1 MRRALLA
8 LLLAGAPFPALAQAA
23 QTPPAQPVAD
33 AATIAA
39 AERLIAQMN
48 VTATLDRVFVQLS
61 PVFAQAV
68 LGQLGSEPKTKAMID
83 TINARAPENHDRMV
97 AILSQ
102 EFMTAIKRQ
111 YPAYLKQV
119 AAQYAAAF
127 TADELNAIAGF
138 YATGP
143 GAKALRL
150 LPELQAKMSADGREL
165 GSVAGREAGT
175 RAFERIIQEMLPENG
190 SRKS

>member
-8 LLLAGAPFPALAQAA
+8 LLLAGAPVPALAQP
-23 QTPPAQPVAD
+23 TPPVQPTAD
-33 AATIAA
+33 AATMAA

-48 VTATLDRVFVQLS
+48 VTATRDRVFVQLS
-61 PVFAQAV
+61 PMFAQAV

-83 TINARAPENHDRMV
+83 TINAKAPENHDRMV
-97 AILSQ
+97 TILSQ
-102 EFMTAIKRQ
+102 EFMIAIKRQ
-111 YPAYLKQV
+111 YPAYLKRV

-165 GSVAGREAGT
+165 GSVAGREAGA
-175 RAFERIIQEMLPENG
+175 RAFERITQEMSPENG
-190 SRKS
+190 SKKS

>member
-8 LLLAGAPFPALAQAA
+8 LLLAGAPVPALAQA
-23 QTPPAQPVAD
+23 TPPVQPAAD
-33 AATIAA
+33 AATMAA

-61 PVFAQAV
+61 PMFAQAV

-83 TINARAPENHDRMV
+83 TINAKAPENHDRMV

-102 EFMTAIKRQ
+102 EFMIAIKHQ
-111 YPAYLKQV
+111 YPAYLKRV

-165 GSVAGREAGT
+165 GSVAGREAGA
-175 RAFERIIQEMLPENG
+175 RAFERITQEMLPENG
-190 SRKS
+190 SKKS